1 MLRRTWLKVTGLS
14 AGLSSYSIS
23 QVGATLQLQVGEA
36 SDRPHLAPVILTAA
50 DDPWMKQV
58 ARRLQTRWPVGAIF
72 WEPLRAKMGSVPKD
86 LLAVQ
91 VDPDR
96 REDLQQTLSGA
107 EVIVHFIPQ
116 REDQRAEDRV
126 EEASRLTYQ
135 LLQGATG
142 AGVKS
147 IVLVSS
153 LKMMEPYGEEFLVD
167 EDWQPAARGPEFAL
181 PEYLAEFVC
190 REFAREK
197 LLKVLVLRL
206 GQIVDKFPPLEEARR
221 LAWVLR
227 EDGLKAL
234 ESAVELLLGPRR
246 ENLPWW
252 SVLHVGGASP
262 PSRFPVRRAERL
274 LGYRPT
280 PYPA

>member
-50 DDPWMKQV
+50 DDPWMEQV
-58 ARRLQTRWPVGAIF
+58 ARRLKARWPVGAIF

-91 VDPDR
+91 VEPDR
-96 REDLQQTLSGA
+96 REDLQKTLSGA

-252 SVLHVGGASP
+252 NVLHVGGASP

>member
-1 MLRRTWLKVTGLS
+1 MLRRTWFKVTGLS
-14 AGLSSYSIS
+14 VGLSSYPIS
-23 QVGATLQLQVGEA
+23 QVRATLQHQVGEA
-36 SDRPHLAPVILTAA
+36 SDKPYLAPVILTAA
-50 DDPWMKQV
+50 DDPWVREV
-58 ARRLQTRWPVGAIF
+58 AQRLKVRWSMGAIF
-72 WEPLRAKMGSVPKD
+72 WEPLRAKMGSIPED
-86 LLAVQ
+86 LPAVQ
-91 VDPDR
+91 VVPDR
-96 REDLQQTLSGA
+96 REDLQKTLSGA

-116 REDQRAEDRV
+116 REDQTAEDRV

-135 LLQGATG
+135 LLQGAVA
-142 AGVKS
+142 AGVKAA
-147 IVLVSS
+147 VLMSS
-153 LKMMEPYGEEFLVD
+153 LKMMEPYQEDFLVD

-227 EDGLKAL
+227 EDALKAL
-234 ESAVELLLGPRR
+234 EAAVEVVLGPRR

-252 SVLHVGGASP
+252 NVLHVGGASP
-262 PSRFPVRRAERL
+262 PSRFAVRRAERL